1 MAKSKS
7 HVYKSL
13 LKSKSKYICM
23 DIFEYTTA
31 CALKGF
37 VSVYFVHAQKMY
49 MQTEKKY
56 IHLPF
61 VYKYVKGE

>member
-1 MAKSKS
+1 
-7 HVYKSL
+7 
-13 LKSKSKYICM
+13 M